1 VRPAGPRPTMA
12 IFGGSDM
19 SRFAGLE
26 VSLIEY
32 IEH

>member
-1 VRPAGPRPTMA
+1 MA

-26 VSLIEY
+26 VRLIEY
-32 IEH
+32 RALNKLF